1 MEGKKRCKGFV
12 IRRNALCRYEKRQ
25 RYNFKNPIWVNSVSS
40 VPLNMIQFRSGCEN
54 ESSHEIKNEAATPI
68 PVLPTLHTPRTPHT
82 TSKEEN
88 KFSNSFY
95 HIRLLVLT
103 DAICTVFA
111 SMIF

>member
-40 VPLNMIQFRSGCEN
+40 VPLKMIQFRSGCEN

-68 PVLPTLHTPRTPHT
+68 TAANTSTYSEYT
-82 TSKEEN
+82 T
-88 KFSNSFY
+88 Y
-95 HIRLLVLT
+95 HIEGREQIFKFLLPYTLT
-103 DAICTVFA
+103 STH
-111 SMIF
+111 